1 VRDCAIE
8 LSNTSRYRHL
18 VKGIKLGMQF
28 FRIANLVHVKREVNT
43 MAHSLTQDV
52 VTHIVD
58 TIWREEIPP
67 ESMIL

>member
-1 VRDCAIE
+1 
-8 LSNTSRYRHL
+8 
-18 VKGIKLGMQF
+18 MQF

>member
-1 VRDCAIE
+1 
-8 LSNTSRYRHL
+8 
-18 VKGIKLGMQF
+18 
-28 FRIANLVHVKREVNT
+28 